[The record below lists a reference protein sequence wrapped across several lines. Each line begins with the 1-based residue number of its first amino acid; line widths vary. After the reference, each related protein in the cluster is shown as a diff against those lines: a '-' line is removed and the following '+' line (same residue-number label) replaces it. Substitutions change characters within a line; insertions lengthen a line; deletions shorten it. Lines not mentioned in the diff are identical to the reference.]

1 MQKHVKTLKNTLMIT
16 IDNLQVNYGN
26 NHVLN
31 GLCLDIA
38 SNTIHGLVGLNGS
51 GKTTLLNT
59 LYGLKSKA
67 KGAIQYNDE
76 ALKRNNIAYL
86 ETINYF
92 YPRITGKE
100 YLTIFK
106 TQNPRF
112 DIDKWNTLFE
122 LPLNKLIDDYSTG
135 MKKKLAIMG
144 IICLNRE
151 VLILDEPFNGIDL
164 ETVQKIKT
172 LLLNL
177 KTNKTIIITSHI
189 LESLMPICDSISYL
203 NNGKIEFTK
212 RKKNFDEIE
221 NDIFAVH
228 QDDLDKK
235 IQELIGK

>member
-1 MQKHVKTLKNTLMIT
+1 MIKIDDLK
-16 IDNLQVNYGN
+16 VNYGN
-26 NHVLN
+26 HNVLN
-31 GLCLDIA
+31 ELCLEIS

-59 LYGLKSKA
+59 IYGQKNKVL
-67 KGAIQYNDE
+67 GTIRYNDKDI
-76 ALKRNNIAYL
+76 KRKNIAYL

-100 YLTIFK
+100 YLNIFK
-106 TQNPRF
+106 TQNPNF

-135 MKKKLAIMG
+135 MKKKLALMG

-172 LLLNL
+172 LLLKL
-177 KTNKTIIITSHI
+177 KTKKTIIITSHI
-189 LESLMPICDSISYL
+189 LESLLPICDSISYL
-203 NNGKIEFTK
+203 NDSKIEFTK
-212 RKKNFDEIE
+212 KKRNFDEIE
-221 NDIFAVH
+221 NDIFAMH
-228 QDDLDKK
+228 QDNLDKK
-235 IQELIGK
+235 IQELIGQ